1 MHEHP
6 AYNCP
11 VATIM
16 SVRMTACARRRR
28 RECPRRVN
36 RFTQVSGE
44 LLETL
49 LAANRVLT
57 ERDIGVP
64 EAFLE
69 KGVRVILAGL
79 GAASRK

>member
-1 MHEHP
+1 
-6 AYNCP
+6 
-11 VATIM
+11 
-16 SVRMTACARRRR
+16 
-28 RECPRRVN
+28 VN